1 MKTLKKIVM
10 DPFCYRQFDEKAFSR
25 INFDM
30 EEFAS
35 NINEFYLKNKDS
47 HLREGYAPFC
57 KHLFVENF
65 TDSKPGYTKITQ
77 ENEQYI
83 RTGYEAR
90 TEKELPVLKRWIL
103 ASRVKKYFY
112 IGRRIRKIFFYS

>member
-1 MKTLKKIVM
+1 M

-30 EEFAS
+30 EEFS
-35 NINEFYLKNKDS
+35 SKINEFYLKNKET
-47 HLREGYAPFC
+47 HLKEGYASFC

-65 TDSKPGYTKITQ
+65 TDSKPGYAKITT

-83 RTGYEAR
+83 LTGYEAR
-90 TEKELPVLKRWIL
+90 TEKELPVLKRWIP
-103 ASRVKKYFY
+103 ASKVNKLIYNKFNL
-112 IGRRIRKIFFYS
+112 GWRITNC